1 MVLLPGTGACAKPLY
16 TITRTIPLGP
26 PERWD
31 YLYFDAPGQR
41 LYISH
46 GDHLDVVDGRSGA
59 RIGEVDGFPGGTHG
73 IAIVHNIGRGYT
85 DDGRAGEAGAFDL
98 KTLKTIK
105 RMKAEDDADGMVY
118 DPASGH
124 VFVVDS
130 DPGRLTVIDPAADM
144 AIATID
150 AGGKLEF
157 AVADGNGDLYV
168 NGEARREI
176 VQVDTRTNKVTAHW
190 AIPMCESPHG
200 LAIDVK
206 SHRLFS
212 TCRNRTLVVINVDNG
227 QIVTTLPIGYGTD
240 AARFD
245 PGRKRIFSSN
255 FDGTLTVIAEDSPD
269 TYRVLANIPT
279 VLGARTMAVDA
290 QTGRVF
296 LVTADITI
304 NRNAVPNDYRHRFSI
319 KPGSTRLLFLDPT
332 D

>member
-1 MVLLPGTGACAKPLY
+1 MSRPIASLLASLAAVCMVLLPGTGACAKPLY

-124 VFVVDS
+124 VF
-130 DPGRLTVIDPAADM
+130 
-144 AIATID
+144 
-150 AGGKLEF
+150 
-157 AVADGNGDLYV
+157 
-168 NGEARREI
+168 
-176 VQVDTRTNKVTAHW
+176 
-190 AIPMCESPHG
+190 
-200 LAIDVK
+200 
-206 SHRLFS
+206 
-212 TCRNRTLVVINVDNG
+212 
-227 QIVTTLPIGYGTD
+227 
-240 AARFD
+240 AAR
-245 PGRKRIFSSN
+245 
-255 FDGTLTVIAEDSPD
+255 
-269 TYRVLANIPT
+269 
-279 VLGARTMAVDA
+279 ARN
-290 QTGRVF
+290 
-296 LVTADITI
+296 L
-304 NRNAVPNDYRHRFSI
+304 
-319 KPGSTRLLFLDPT
+319 
-332 D
+332 